1 MLSARPPRRGRIR
14 QLESPAPSV
23 VQPREGLRLVHP
35 ARPRGLQA
43 CRARPQRAGPVGPD
57 PGSRIPDP
65 GGTITVD
72 HGRKGVVRSVE
83 RDTTGS
89 EGVTLLVD
97 IDVADGG

>member
-1 MLSARPPRRGRIR
+1 LFS
-14 QLESPAPSV
+14 
-23 VQPREGLRLVHP
+23 REGDSDLSIQHVRVVYRLAGRVHSVLVP
-35 ARPRGLQA
+35 LA
-43 CRARPQRAGPVGPD
+43 
-57 PGSRIPDP
+57 RIPDP
-65 GGTITVD
+65 GETITVD